1 MLIFLEIHFN
11 FEGKITFD
19 YLILSLVKV
28 GGILGNVKACAK
40 QFLPVAH
47 VTIRPICGAQ
57 YN

>member
-1 MLIFLEIHFN
+1 MTFD
-11 FEGKITFD
+11 FD